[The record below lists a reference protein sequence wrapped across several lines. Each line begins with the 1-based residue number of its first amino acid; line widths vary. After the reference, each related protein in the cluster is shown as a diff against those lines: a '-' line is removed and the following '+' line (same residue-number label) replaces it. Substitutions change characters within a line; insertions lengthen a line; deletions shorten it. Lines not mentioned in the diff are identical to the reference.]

1 MLNTAKVIV
10 LLSIAFIVIF
20 EGFAQAC
27 LKKSEKE
34 GMSFLFFVGIAC
46 YSIVC
51 LLLFNCYKNKAQM
64 GNVNLLWSSFS
75 IISIITIG
83 YVFFEEKIYTHD
95 IIAIVLAIG
104 SIIAANQ

>member
-1 MLNTAKVIV
+1 MLDTAKVIV
-10 LLSIAFIVIF
+10 LLSIVFIVIS
-20 EGFAQAC
+20 EAIAQAC
-27 LKKSEKE
+27 LRKSERD

-51 LLLFNCYKNKAQM
+51 LLLFNCYRNHAKM
-64 GNVNLLWSSFS
+64 GNVNLLWSCFS

-95 IIAIVLAIG
+95 IIAIVLAMG
-104 SIIAANQ
+104 AIIAANQ